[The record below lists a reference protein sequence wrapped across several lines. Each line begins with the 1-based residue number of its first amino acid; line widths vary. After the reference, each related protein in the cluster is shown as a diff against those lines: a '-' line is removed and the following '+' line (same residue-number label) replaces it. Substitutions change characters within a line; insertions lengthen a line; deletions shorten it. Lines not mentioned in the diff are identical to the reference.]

1 MERRVSIYNGVSNR
15 PRGWKT
21 WKPQRASQSESPHP
35 TVMKWDGASR
45 TSEVWDNLR
54 RDPEL
59 WFREGDC
66 NVYLHT
72 EGQSRRGA
80 AFKVPYSM
88 LLESQFQ
95 PLIKTFK
102 PRARND
108 ISIHPEDAVLGPIEL
123 FIPAPLRSDKRQSY
137 SYHIAT
143 RNLFAFIFQKPI
155 VGECLG
161 AALITLMEGLNQL
174 RAPDADNVQDI
185 INYMDKVG
193 YLDFNSQPTYALA
206 ILRLAD
212 VFELREL
219 YINAFAHCCGIGGQ
233 IFLHPGYQLLSPMTR
248 ALIRRVRRE
257 MNFRLGEASIKMK
270 TFLDDQLKELDN
282 DLYPRAG
289 EHLQL
294 FRTFL
299 ENFYTGYFG
308 QYPPPSIDAQ
318 AMIFGV
324 DTFRTF
330 RNDFEAL
337 YELLADRSF
346 KAYQSS
352 DYLSESR
359 MCILRSIR
367 SLDSRCNYENLL
379 HPLPLLPDITRK
391 KPALWRMSWPTR
403 TNYGRLTTVL
413 EDMSKATN
421 SVCSDE
427 SENHLVVAYL
437 RFEEEQIA
445 FPSNEN
451 LENQD
456 RVEGRKVRWIL
467 IYAIY
472 QTLLRA
478 TKVPLEVRDTI
489 GVPYHVCISTADLPP
504 WKDNGT
510 RHTQSDRAT
519 PSPLPPSHMLETMS
533 DNGNFIPTNH
543 TASDTTKRPKT
554 TMLDEFIL
562 KDDLETLTSRG
573 IQGVEPSLSCLNRRS
588 RSVNQEN
595 MCREDVVDEHSNRS
609 SLAAKYRNETR
620 GQAAET
626 SRISPDTQPSEMLS
640 NSSTSIGSGSSL
652 RYSTSE
658 AKTSYTSD
666 TYVASTQTPSPRE
679 SKPGGAICGLRG
691 AKPETIPSTSR
702 WPRPLRVEAL
712 REYMKK
718 QTVRHSGRFSPTLA
732 IRRPLS
738 AQERSHPAD
747 EHLNRPT
754 VKGKSTSDLVTSS
767 RVSWPLGR
775 PA

>member
-1 MERRVSIYNGVSNR
+1 MERRVSVYNGVSNR

-54 RDPEL
+54 RDPDL

-80 AFKVPYSM
+80 ALKVPYSM
-88 LLESQFQ
+88 LLESRFQ
-95 PLIKTFK
+95 PLVKMFK
-102 PRARND
+102 SRARND
-108 ISIHPEDAVLGPIEL
+108 TSTRPQDAVLAPIEL
-123 FIPAPLRSDKRQSY
+123 FIPAPLGSDKRQSY

-143 RNLFAFIFQKPI
+143 RNLFAFIFQKAI

-161 AALITLMEGLNQL
+161 AALITLMEGLYQL

-193 YLDFNSQPTYALA
+193 YLNFNSQPTYALA

-219 YINAFAHCCGIGGQ
+219 YIDAFAHCCGIGGQ
-233 IFLHPGYQLLSPMTR
+233 IFFHPGYQLLSPMTR

-257 MNFRLGEASIKMK
+257 MYFRLGEASTKMK
-270 TFLDDQLKELDN
+270 TFLEDELKEVDN
-282 DLYPRAG
+282 EVYPRAP

-299 ENFYTGYFG
+299 LNFYTGYFG

-318 AMIFGV
+318 VMIFGADV
-324 DTFRTF
+324 FRII

-346 KAYQSS
+346 KAYQSN
-352 DYLSESR
+352 DFLSESR
-359 MCILRSIR
+359 VCVLRSIR
-367 SLDSRCNYENLL
+367 LFDTRCNHENLL

-403 TNYGRLTTVL
+403 TNHVRLDTAL
-413 EDMSKATN
+413 EGLSKATN
-421 SVCSDE
+421 PICPE
-427 SENHLVVAYL
+427 KPENHLVVAY
-437 RFEEEQIA
+437 RQFEEEQIA

-456 RVEGRKVRWIL
+456 RAEGRKARWIL

-478 TKVPLEVRDTI
+478 TKVPLEVRDDI
-489 GVPYHVCISTADLPP
+489 GIPYHLSISTADLPP
-504 WKDNGT
+504 WEGNGI
-510 RHTQSDRAT
+510 RHTQSDRVT
-519 PSPLPPSHMLETMS
+519 PSLLPSSHMLEAMS
-533 DNGNFIPTNH
+533 DNGSFISANH
-543 TASDTTKRPKT
+543 ATGNTTKRPRT
-554 TMLDEFIL
+554 SILDDSIL
-562 KDDLETLTSRG
+562 KDDLGILTSRN
-573 IQGVEPSLSCLNRRS
+573 IQGVERSLSYLTRRP
-588 RSVNQEN
+588 RSVVQEN
-595 MCREDVVDEHSNRS
+595 MHREDVVDEYSNKS
-609 SLAAKYRNETR
+609 NLITKPEDENQ

-626 SRISPDTQPSEMLS
+626 SRIDPESRPSEMLS
-640 NSSTSIGSGSSL
+640 NSSTSIGSGSSF

-666 TYVASTQTPSPRE
+666 TYVASKQTQSPRE
-679 SKPGGAICGLRG
+679 SGAICGLRS
-691 AKPETIPSTSR
+691 AKPATLPRTSR
-702 WPRPLRVEAL
+702 WPRPLRAEAL

-718 QTVRHSGRFSPTLA
+718 QTVRHSGRFSPALS

-738 AQERSHPAD
+738 AQERSRRED
-747 EHLNRPT
+747 GELNT
-754 VKGKSTSDLVTSS
+754 AAAKGKSTSDLVTSS
-767 RVSWPLGR
+767 SRMSWPLGR